1 MARDAIVHDVDLPSL
16 EYDDEETAYMAT
28 ETPSFDVDDATL
40 GSTFVIVDEDT
51 VSDPDDDVDGDDDD
65 DDVSPLVMRPATA
78 DSRSSLPTA
87 GKVKFLDKIREN
99 KSYQKLARIVKKKGE
114 EPPVI
119 MSPDSGI
126 NELQGL
132 SLEEQEKQKEEW
144 QQELNKV
151 EEEIKTL
158 REVLGSKVKASQELR
173 RKLGYTVWQEIS
185 EDVSQ
190 SLRNVKESNVYQNV
204 EDKFTQ
210 IGKAVVDAP
219 IVLLTA
225 KMKVIFN
232 TASKLIQLFFTRL
245 ERHAHPNQE
254 HGSKTLVYKIY
265 VYIHACTLE
274 FYGRKYIMLC
284 FSSLLSC
291 FYQNVEGKVKQFGT
305 AVAETPIYQKTE
317 SVVKTTAEKATTIF
331 GGFGSGLTT
340 KLGQIKNSESF
351 RSFEEKVGSALENV
365 KTKVA
370 SRSNSMQNF
379 DEILEEETRL
389 ANEEKRSR
397 EEREAATK

>member
-16 EYDDEETAYMAT
+16 EYDDEETAYMST

-40 GSTFVIVDEDT
+40 GSTFVIVDED
-51 VSDPDDDVDGDDDD
+51 VSDPDDDDGVGEE
-65 DDVSPLVMRPATA
+65 DDVSPLVARTA
-78 DSRSSLPTA
+78 LTSTTDSRSSSSTT
-87 GKVKFLDKIREN
+87 GKVKFMDKIREH

-210 IGKAVVDAP
+210 FGKAVVDAP
-219 IVLLTA
+219 IFNFSLPESGDMRTPTRNMVL
-225 KMKVIFN
+225 K
-232 TASKLIQLFFTRL
+232 
-245 ERHAHPNQE
+245 H
-254 HGSKTLVYKIY
+254 
-265 VYIHACTLE
+265 C
-274 FYGRKYIMLC
+274 
-284 FSSLLSC
+284 
-291 FYQNVEGKVKQFGT
+291 
-305 AVAETPIYQKTE
+305 YQKTE

>member
-1 MARDAIVHDVDLPSL
+1 MARDVIAHDVDLPSL

-28 ETPSFDVDDATL
+28 ETPSFDPDDASL
-40 GSTFVIVDEDT
+40 GSTFVILDEDP
-51 VSDPDDDVDGDDDD
+51 VSDPEDDYDDVA
-65 DDVSPLVMRPATA
+65 PLVTGSVNRTLASATDPLSSNSPA
-78 DSRSSLPTA
+78 A
-87 GKVKFLDKIREN
+87 GKTKFLDRIKEH

-219 IVLLTA
+219 I
-225 KMKVIFN
+225 
-232 TASKLIQLFFTRL
+232 
-245 ERHAHPNQE
+245 
-254 HGSKTLVYKIY
+254 
-265 VYIHACTLE
+265 
-274 FYGRKYIMLC
+274 
-284 FSSLLSC
+284 
-291 FYQNVEGKVKQFGT
+291 
-305 AVAETPIYQKTE
+305 YQKTE

-389 ANEEKRSR
+389 ANEEKRTR

>member
-1 MARDAIVHDVDLPSL
+1 MARPSGGMARDAIVHDVDLPSL
-16 EYDDEETAYMAT
+16 EYDDEETAYMST

-40 GSTFVIVDEDT
+40 GSTFVIVDED
-51 VSDPDDDVDGDDDD
+51 VSDPDDDDGVGEE
-65 DDVSPLVMRPATA
+65 DDVSPLVARTA
-78 DSRSSLPTA
+78 LTSTTDSRSSSSTT
-87 GKVKFLDKIREN
+87 GKVKFMDKIREH

-210 IGKAVVDAP
+210 FGKAVVDAP
-219 IVLLTA
+219 I
-225 KMKVIFN
+225 
-232 TASKLIQLFFTRL
+232 
-245 ERHAHPNQE
+245 
-254 HGSKTLVYKIY
+254 
-265 VYIHACTLE
+265 
-274 FYGRKYIMLC
+274 
-284 FSSLLSC
+284 
-291 FYQNVEGKVKQFGT
+291 YQNVEGKVKQFGS
-305 AVAETPIYQKTE
+305 AVTETPIYQKTE

>member
-1 MARDAIVHDVDLPSL
+1 MARDVIVHDVDLPSL
-16 EYDDEETAYMAT
+16 EYDDEETAYMST
-28 ETPSFDVDDATL
+28 ETPSFDADDATL
-40 GSTFVIVDEDT
+40 GSTFVIVDED
-51 VSDPDDDVDGDDDD
+51 VSDPDDDDGVGEE
-65 DDVSPLVMRPATA
+65 DDVSPLVARTA
-78 DSRSSLPTA
+78 STSVTDSRSSSSAT
-87 GKVKFLDKIREN
+87 GKVKFMDKIREH

-190 SLRNVKESNVYQNV
+190 SLRNVKESNVFNFSLP
-204 EDKFTQ
+204 ESGDMRT
-210 IGKAVVDAP
+210 P
-219 IVLLTA
+219 TRNMVL
-225 KMKVIFN
+225 K
-232 TASKLIQLFFTRL
+232 
-245 ERHAHPNQE
+245 H
-254 HGSKTLVYKIY
+254 
-265 VYIHACTLE
+265 C
-274 FYGRKYIMLC
+274 
-284 FSSLLSC
+284 
-291 FYQNVEGKVKQFGT
+291 YQNVEGKVKQFGS
-305 AVAETPIYQKTE
+305 AVTETPIYQKTE

>member
-1 MARDAIVHDVDLPSL
+1 MARDTIVHDVDLPSL

-28 ETPSFDVDDATL
+28 ETPSFDPDDATL
-40 GSTFVIVDEDT
+40 GCTFVIVEEDN
-51 VSDPDDDVDGDDDD
+51 VSDLMASEDDEE
-65 DDVSPLVMRPATA
+65 DVSPSILDGLT
-78 DSRSSLPTA
+78 LPTSA
-87 GKVKFLDKIREN
+87 TNPELRPLNTYEKLSLLSKIKELKKYQMLAKFVKRQ
-99 KSYQKLARIVKKKGE
+99 KSEAAANGE

-132 SLEEQEKQKEEW
+132 SLEEQEKQREEW

-173 RKLGYTVWQEIS
+173 HKLGYTVWQEIS

-190 SLRNVKESNVYQNV
+190 SLRNVKESNV
-204 EDKFTQ
+204 
-210 IGKAVVDAP
+210 
-219 IVLLTA
+219 
-225 KMKVIFN
+225 
-232 TASKLIQLFFTRL
+232 
-245 ERHAHPNQE
+245 
-254 HGSKTLVYKIY
+254 
-265 VYIHACTLE
+265 
-274 FYGRKYIMLC
+274 
-284 FSSLLSC
+284 
-291 FYQNVEGKVKQFGT
+291 
-305 AVAETPIYQKTE
+305 YQKTE

>member
-1 MARDAIVHDVDLPSL
+1 MARDAVVHDVDLPSL
-16 EYDDEETAYMAT
+16 EYDDEETAYMST
-28 ETPSFDVDDATL
+28 ETPSFDADDATL
-40 GSTFVIVDEDT
+40 GSTFVIVDED
-51 VSDPDDDVDGDDDD
+51 VSDPDDNDGVGEE
-65 DDVSPLVMRPATA
+65 DDVSPLVARTALTSAA
-78 DSRSSLPTA
+78 DSRSSSSDT
-87 GKVKFLDKIREN
+87 GKVKFLDKIREH

-132 SLEEQEKQKEEW
+132 TLEEQEKQKEEW

-204 EDKFTQ
+204 E
-210 IGKAVVDAP
+210 
-219 IVLLTA
+219 
-225 KMKVIFN
+225 
-232 TASKLIQLFFTRL
+232 
-245 ERHAHPNQE
+245 
-254 HGSKTLVYKIY
+254 
-265 VYIHACTLE
+265 
-274 FYGRKYIMLC
+274 
-284 FSSLLSC
+284 
-291 FYQNVEGKVKQFGT
+291 GKVKQFGS
-305 AVAETPIYQKTE
+305 AVTETPIYQKTE

>member
-28 ETPSFDVDDATL
+28 ETPSFDADDATL

-51 VSDPDDDVDGDDDD
+51 VSDPDDDDDGVGEE
-65 DDVSPLVMRPATA
+65 DDVSPLVIRPPAT
-78 DSRSSLPTA
+78 DSRSSSAAA
-87 GKVKFLDKIREN
+87 GKVKFLDKIREH

-190 SLRNVKESNVYQNV
+190 SLRNVKESNVFNFSLP
-204 EDKFTQ
+204 DSGDMRT
-210 IGKAVVDAP
+210 P
-219 IVLLTA
+219 TRNMVL
-225 KMKVIFN
+225 K
-232 TASKLIQLFFTRL
+232 
-245 ERHAHPNQE
+245 H
-254 HGSKTLVYKIY
+254 
-265 VYIHACTLE
+265 C
-274 FYGRKYIMLC
+274 
-284 FSSLLSC
+284 
-291 FYQNVEGKVKQFGT
+291 
-305 AVAETPIYQKTE
+305 YQKTE

>member
-16 EYDDEETAYMAT
+16 EYDDEETAYMST
-28 ETPSFDVDDATL
+28 ETPSFDADDATL
-40 GSTFVIVDEDT
+40 GSTFVIVDED
-51 VSDPDDDVDGDDDD
+51 VSDPDDDDDGVGEE
-65 DDVSPLVMRPATA
+65 DDVSPLVARTALTSAT
-78 DSRSSLPTA
+78 DSRSSSSA
-87 GKVKFLDKIREN
+87 SGKVKFLDKIREH

-190 SLRNVKESNVYQNV
+190 SLRNVKESNVFNFSLP
-204 EDKFTQ
+204 ESGDMRT
-210 IGKAVVDAP
+210 P
-219 IVLLTA
+219 TRNMVL
-225 KMKVIFN
+225 K
-232 TASKLIQLFFTRL
+232 
-245 ERHAHPNQE
+245 H
-254 HGSKTLVYKIY
+254 
-265 VYIHACTLE
+265 C
-274 FYGRKYIMLC
+274 
-284 FSSLLSC
+284 
-291 FYQNVEGKVKQFGT
+291 YQNVEGKVKQFGS
-305 AVAETPIYQKTE
+305 AVTETPIYQKTE

>member
-1 MARDAIVHDVDLPSL
+1 MARDAVVHDVDLPSL
-16 EYDDEETAYMAT
+16 EYDDEETAYMST
-28 ETPSFDVDDATL
+28 ETPSFDADDATL
-40 GSTFVIVDEDT
+40 GSTFVIVDED
-51 VSDPDDDVDGDDDD
+51 VSDPDDNDGVGEE
-65 DDVSPLVMRPATA
+65 DDVSPLVARTALTSAA
-78 DSRSSLPTA
+78 DSRSSSSDT
-87 GKVKFLDKIREN
+87 GKVKFLDKIREH

-132 SLEEQEKQKEEW
+132 TLEEQEKQKEEW

-190 SLRNVKESNVYQNV
+190 SLRNVKESNVFNFSLP
-204 EDKFTQ
+204 ESSDMRT
-210 IGKAVVDAP
+210 P
-219 IVLLTA
+219 TRNMVL
-225 KMKVIFN
+225 K
-232 TASKLIQLFFTRL
+232 
-245 ERHAHPNQE
+245 H
-254 HGSKTLVYKIY
+254 
-265 VYIHACTLE
+265 C
-274 FYGRKYIMLC
+274 
-284 FSSLLSC
+284 
-291 FYQNVEGKVKQFGT
+291 
-305 AVAETPIYQKTE
+305 YQKTE

>member
-1 MARDAIVHDVDLPSL
+1 MARDAVVHDVDLPSL
-16 EYDDEETAYMAT
+16 EYDDEETAYMST

-40 GSTFVIVDEDT
+40 GSTFVIVDED
-51 VSDPDDDVDGDDDD
+51 VSDPDDDDGVGEE
-65 DDVSPLVMRPATA
+65 DDVSPLVARTA
-78 DSRSSLPTA
+78 LTSTTDSRSSSSTT
-87 GKVKFLDKIREN
+87 GKVKFMDKIREH

-210 IGKAVVDAP
+210 FGKAVVDAP
-219 IVLLTA
+219 I
-225 KMKVIFN
+225 
-232 TASKLIQLFFTRL
+232 
-245 ERHAHPNQE
+245 
-254 HGSKTLVYKIY
+254 
-265 VYIHACTLE
+265 
-274 FYGRKYIMLC
+274 
-284 FSSLLSC
+284 
-291 FYQNVEGKVKQFGT
+291 YQNVEGKVKQFGS
-305 AVAETPIYQKTE
+305 AVTETPIYQKTE

>member
-1 MARDAIVHDVDLPSL
+1 MS
-16 EYDDEETAYMAT
+16 
-28 ETPSFDVDDATL
+28 TL
-40 GSTFVIVDEDT
+40 T
-51 VSDPDDDVDGDDDD
+51 V
-65 DDVSPLVMRPATA
+65 
-78 DSRSSLPTA
+78 
-87 GKVKFLDKIREN
+87 
-99 KSYQKLARIVKKKGE
+99 GE

-210 IGKAVVDAP
+210 FGKAVVDA
-219 IVLLTA
+219 
-225 KMKVIFN
+225 
-232 TASKLIQLFFTRL
+232 
-245 ERHAHPNQE
+245 
-254 HGSKTLVYKIY
+254 
-265 VYIHACTLE
+265 
-274 FYGRKYIMLC
+274 
-284 FSSLLSC
+284 
-291 FYQNVEGKVKQFGT
+291 
-305 AVAETPIYQKTE
+305 PIYQKTE
-317 SVVKTTAEKATTIF
+317 SVVKQ
-331 GGFGSGLTT
+331 LQR
-340 KLGQIKNSESF
+340 KLQQYLEDLVVVSQPNLAQIKNSESF

>member
-16 EYDDEETAYMAT
+16 EYDDEETAYMST

-40 GSTFVIVDEDT
+40 GSTFVIVDED
-51 VSDPDDDVDGDDDD
+51 VSDPDDDDGVGEE
-65 DDVSPLVMRPATA
+65 DDVSPLVARTA
-78 DSRSSLPTA
+78 LTSTTDSRSSSSTT
-87 GKVKFLDKIREN
+87 GKVKFMDKIREH

-190 SLRNVKESNVYQNV
+190 SLRNVKESNVFNFSLP
-204 EDKFTQ
+204 ESGDMRT
-210 IGKAVVDAP
+210 P
-219 IVLLTA
+219 TRNMVL
-225 KMKVIFN
+225 K
-232 TASKLIQLFFTRL
+232 
-245 ERHAHPNQE
+245 H
-254 HGSKTLVYKIY
+254 
-265 VYIHACTLE
+265 C
-274 FYGRKYIMLC
+274 
-284 FSSLLSC
+284 
-291 FYQNVEGKVKQFGT
+291 
-305 AVAETPIYQKTE
+305 YQKTE

>member
-65 DDVSPLVMRPATA
+65 DVSPLVMRPATAA

-190 SLRNVKESNVYQNV
+190 SLRNVKESNVFNFSLP
-204 EDKFTQ
+204 DSSDMRT
-210 IGKAVVDAP
+210 P
-219 IVLLTA
+219 TRNMVL
-225 KMKVIFN
+225 K
-232 TASKLIQLFFTRL
+232 
-245 ERHAHPNQE
+245 H
-254 HGSKTLVYKIY
+254 
-265 VYIHACTLE
+265 C
-274 FYGRKYIMLC
+274 
-284 FSSLLSC
+284 
-291 FYQNVEGKVKQFGT
+291 
-305 AVAETPIYQKTE
+305 YQKTE

>member
-1 MARDAIVHDVDLPSL
+1 MARDVVVHDVDMPSL
-16 EYDDEETAYMAT
+16 EYDDEETAFIGT
-28 ETPSFDVDDATL
+28 ETPSFDADDAAL

-51 VSDPDDDVDGDDDD
+51 VSDPDDEDSIASFAP
-65 DDVSPLVMRPATA
+65 SPLKINHSPELPFTS
-78 DSRSSLPTA
+78 SRT
-87 GKVKFLDKIREN
+87 KFLDKIKEH
-99 KSYQKLARIVKKKGE
+99 KSYQKLARMMKKKGE

-173 RKLGYTVWQEIS
+173 RKLGYTVWQELTD
-185 EDVSQ
+185 DVSQ
-190 SLRNVKESNVYQNV
+190 SLKNVKESNVYQNV
-204 EDKFTQ
+204 EEKFSQ
-210 IGKAVVDAP
+210 FGKAVVDAP
-219 IVLLTA
+219 IFNFSLPDSSDMRTPTRNMVL
-225 KMKVIFN
+225 K
-232 TASKLIQLFFTRL
+232 
-245 ERHAHPNQE
+245 H
-254 HGSKTLVYKIY
+254 
-265 VYIHACTLE
+265 C
-274 FYGRKYIMLC
+274 
-284 FSSLLSC
+284 
-291 FYQNVEGKVKQFGT
+291 
-305 AVAETPIYQKTE
+305 YQKTE

-331 GGFGSGLTT
+331 GGIGSGLTS

-365 KTKVA
+365 KTKVS

-379 DEILEEETRL
+379 DEILEEETRI
-389 ANEEKRSR
+389 ANEEKRLR
-397 EEREAATK
+397 EEREAANK

>member
-16 EYDDEETAYMAT
+16 EYDDEETAYMST
-28 ETPSFDVDDATL
+28 ETPSFDADDATL
-40 GSTFVIVDEDT
+40 GSTFVIVDED
-51 VSDPDDDVDGDDDD
+51 VSDPDDDDDGVGEE
-65 DDVSPLVMRPATA
+65 DDVSPLVARTALTSAT
-78 DSRSSLPTA
+78 DSRSSSSA
-87 GKVKFLDKIREN
+87 SGKVKFLDKIREH

-210 IGKAVVDAP
+210 FGKAVVDA
-219 IVLLTA
+219 
-225 KMKVIFN
+225 
-232 TASKLIQLFFTRL
+232 
-245 ERHAHPNQE
+245 
-254 HGSKTLVYKIY
+254 
-265 VYIHACTLE
+265 
-274 FYGRKYIMLC
+274 
-284 FSSLLSC
+284 
-291 FYQNVEGKVKQFGT
+291 
-305 AVAETPIYQKTE
+305 PIYQKTE

>member
-65 DDVSPLVMRPATA
+65 DVSPLVMRPATAA

-219 IVLLTA
+219 I
-225 KMKVIFN
+225 
-232 TASKLIQLFFTRL
+232 
-245 ERHAHPNQE
+245 
-254 HGSKTLVYKIY
+254 
-265 VYIHACTLE
+265 
-274 FYGRKYIMLC
+274 
-284 FSSLLSC
+284 
-291 FYQNVEGKVKQFGT
+291 YQNVEGKVKQFGT

>member
-1 MARDAIVHDVDLPSL
+1 MARDVVVHDVDMPSL
-16 EYDDEETAYMAT
+16 EYDDEETAFIGT
-28 ETPSFDVDDATL
+28 ETPSFDADDAAL

-51 VSDPDDDVDGDDDD
+51 VSDPDDEDSIASFAP
-65 DDVSPLVMRPATA
+65 SPLKINHSPELPFTS
-78 DSRSSLPTA
+78 SRT
-87 GKVKFLDKIREN
+87 KFLDKIKEH
-99 KSYQKLARIVKKKGE
+99 KSYQKLARMMKKKGE

-173 RKLGYTVWQEIS
+173 RKLGYTVWQELTD
-185 EDVSQ
+185 DVSQ
-190 SLRNVKESNVYQNV
+190 SLKNVKESNVYQNV
-204 EDKFTQ
+204 EEKFSQ
-210 IGKAVVDAP
+210 FGKAVVDAP
-219 IVLLTA
+219 I
-225 KMKVIFN
+225 
-232 TASKLIQLFFTRL
+232 
-245 ERHAHPNQE
+245 
-254 HGSKTLVYKIY
+254 
-265 VYIHACTLE
+265 
-274 FYGRKYIMLC
+274 
-284 FSSLLSC
+284 
-291 FYQNVEGKVKQFGT
+291 YQNVEGKFKQFGS
-305 AVAETPIYQKTE
+305 AVVETPIYQKTE

-331 GGFGSGLTT
+331 GGIGSGLTS

-365 KTKVA
+365 KTKVS

-379 DEILEEETRL
+379 DEILEEETRI
-389 ANEEKRSR
+389 ANEEKRLR
-397 EEREAATK
+397 EEREAANK

>member
-1 MARDAIVHDVDLPSL
+1 MARDVIAHDVDLPSL

-28 ETPSFDVDDATL
+28 ETPSFDPDDASL
-40 GSTFVIVDEDT
+40 GSTFVILDEDP
-51 VSDPDDDVDGDDDD
+51 VSDPEDDYDDVA
-65 DDVSPLVMRPATA
+65 PLVTGSVNRTLASATDPLSSNSPA
-78 DSRSSLPTA
+78 A
-87 GKVKFLDKIREN
+87 GKTKFLDRIKEH

-219 IVLLTA
+219 IFNFSLPDSGDMRTPTRNMVL
-225 KMKVIFN
+225 K
-232 TASKLIQLFFTRL
+232 
-245 ERHAHPNQE
+245 H
-254 HGSKTLVYKIY
+254 
-265 VYIHACTLE
+265 C
-274 FYGRKYIMLC
+274 
-284 FSSLLSC
+284 
-291 FYQNVEGKVKQFGT
+291 YQNVEGKVKQFGT

-389 ANEEKRSR
+389 ANEEKRTR

>member
-65 DDVSPLVMRPATA
+65 DVSPLVMRPATAA

-219 IVLLTA
+219 IFNFSLPDSSDMRTPTRNMVLKHWYIKSTCTFMHVLLSS
-225 KMKVIFN
+225 MEENI
-232 TASKLIQLFFTRL
+232 
-245 ERHAHPNQE
+245 
-254 HGSKTLVYKIY
+254 
-265 VYIHACTLE
+265 
-274 FYGRKYIMLC
+274 LC
-284 FSSLLSC
+284 F
-291 FYQNVEGKVKQFGT
+291 V
-305 AVAETPIYQKTE
+305 
-317 SVVKTTAEKATTIF
+317 SVHY
-331 GGFGSGLTT
+331 
-340 KLGQIKNSESF
+340 
-351 RSFEEKVGSALENV
+351 
-365 KTKVA
+365 
-370 SRSNSMQNF
+370 
-379 DEILEEETRL
+379 
-389 ANEEKRSR
+389 
-397 EEREAATK
+397 

>member
-28 ETPSFDVDDATL
+28 ETPSFDADDATL

-51 VSDPDDDVDGDDDD
+51 VSDPDDDDDGVGEE
-65 DDVSPLVMRPATA
+65 DDVSPLVIRPPAT
-78 DSRSSLPTA
+78 DSRSSSAAA
-87 GKVKFLDKIREN
+87 GKVKFLDKIREH

-219 IVLLTA
+219 I
-225 KMKVIFN
+225 
-232 TASKLIQLFFTRL
+232 
-245 ERHAHPNQE
+245 
-254 HGSKTLVYKIY
+254 
-265 VYIHACTLE
+265 
-274 FYGRKYIMLC
+274 
-284 FSSLLSC
+284 
-291 FYQNVEGKVKQFGT
+291 
-305 AVAETPIYQKTE
+305 YQKTE

>member
-1 MARDAIVHDVDLPSL
+1 MS
-16 EYDDEETAYMAT
+16 
-28 ETPSFDVDDATL
+28 TL
-40 GSTFVIVDEDT
+40 T
-51 VSDPDDDVDGDDDD
+51 V
-65 DDVSPLVMRPATA
+65 
-78 DSRSSLPTA
+78 
-87 GKVKFLDKIREN
+87 
-99 KSYQKLARIVKKKGE
+99 GE

-132 SLEEQEKQKEEW
+132 SLEEQEKQREEW

-173 RKLGYTVWQEIS
+173 HKLGYTVWQEIS

-204 EDKFTQ
+204 EEKFTQ

-219 IVLLTA
+219 IFNFSLPDSSDMRTPTRNMVL
-225 KMKVIFN
+225 K
-232 TASKLIQLFFTRL
+232 
-245 ERHAHPNQE
+245 H
-254 HGSKTLVYKIY
+254 
-265 VYIHACTLE
+265 C
-274 FYGRKYIMLC
+274 
-284 FSSLLSC
+284 
-291 FYQNVEGKVKQFGT
+291 
-305 AVAETPIYQKTE
+305 YQKTE

>member
-1 MARDAIVHDVDLPSL
+1 MARDVVVHDVDMPSL
-16 EYDDEETAYMAT
+16 EYDDEETAFIGT
-28 ETPSFDVDDATL
+28 ETPSFDADDAAL

-51 VSDPDDDVDGDDDD
+51 VSDPDDEDSIASFAP
-65 DDVSPLVMRPATA
+65 SPLKINHSPELPFTS
-78 DSRSSLPTA
+78 SRT
-87 GKVKFLDKIREN
+87 KFLDKIKEH
-99 KSYQKLARIVKKKGE
+99 KSYQKLARMMKKKGE

-173 RKLGYTVWQEIS
+173 RKLGYTVWQELTD
-185 EDVSQ
+185 DVSQ
-190 SLRNVKESNVYQNV
+190 SLKNVKESNV
-204 EDKFTQ
+204 
-210 IGKAVVDAP
+210 
-219 IVLLTA
+219 
-225 KMKVIFN
+225 
-232 TASKLIQLFFTRL
+232 
-245 ERHAHPNQE
+245 
-254 HGSKTLVYKIY
+254 
-265 VYIHACTLE
+265 
-274 FYGRKYIMLC
+274 
-284 FSSLLSC
+284 
-291 FYQNVEGKVKQFGT
+291 
-305 AVAETPIYQKTE
+305 YQKTE

-331 GGFGSGLTT
+331 GGIGSGLTS

-365 KTKVA
+365 KTKVS

-379 DEILEEETRL
+379 DEILEEETRI
-389 ANEEKRSR
+389 ANEEKRLR
-397 EEREAATK
+397 EEREAANK

>member
-16 EYDDEETAYMAT
+16 EYDDEETAYMST

-40 GSTFVIVDEDT
+40 GSTFVIVDDD
-51 VSDPDDDVDGDDDD
+51 VSDPDDDDGVGVE
-65 DDVSPLVMRPATA
+65 DDVSPLVTRTASTSVA
-78 DSRSSLPTA
+78 DSRSSSSAT
-87 GKVKFLDKIREN
+87 GKVKFLDKIKEH

-210 IGKAVVDAP
+210 FGKAVVDAP
-219 IVLLTA
+219 I
-225 KMKVIFN
+225 
-232 TASKLIQLFFTRL
+232 
-245 ERHAHPNQE
+245 
-254 HGSKTLVYKIY
+254 
-265 VYIHACTLE
+265 
-274 FYGRKYIMLC
+274 
-284 FSSLLSC
+284 
-291 FYQNVEGKVKQFGT
+291 YQNVEGKVKQFGS
-305 AVAETPIYQKTE
+305 AVTETPIYQKTE

>member
-28 ETPSFDVDDATL
+28 ETPSFDADDATL

-51 VSDPDDDVDGDDDD
+51 VSDLDDDD
-65 DDVSPLVMRPATA
+65 GVGEEDDVSPLVIRPPAT
-78 DSRSSLPTA
+78 DSRSSSAAA
-87 GKVKFLDKIREN
+87 GKVKFLDKIREH

-190 SLRNVKESNVYQNV
+190 SLRNVKESNVFNFSLP
-204 EDKFTQ
+204 DSGDMRT
-210 IGKAVVDAP
+210 P
-219 IVLLTA
+219 TRNMVL
-225 KMKVIFN
+225 K
-232 TASKLIQLFFTRL
+232 
-245 ERHAHPNQE
+245 H
-254 HGSKTLVYKIY
+254 
-265 VYIHACTLE
+265 C
-274 FYGRKYIMLC
+274 
-284 FSSLLSC
+284 
-291 FYQNVEGKVKQFGT
+291 YQNVEGKVKQFGT
-305 AVAETPIYQKTE
+305 AVVETPIYQKTE

>member
-28 ETPSFDVDDATL
+28 ETPSFDADDATL

-51 VSDPDDDVDGDDDD
+51 VSDLDDDD
-65 DDVSPLVMRPATA
+65 GVGEEDDVSPLVIRPPAT
-78 DSRSSLPTA
+78 DSRSSSAAA
-87 GKVKFLDKIREN
+87 GKVKFLDKIREH

-190 SLRNVKESNVYQNV
+190 SLRNVKESNVFNFSLP
-204 EDKFTQ
+204 DSGDMRT
-210 IGKAVVDAP
+210 P
-219 IVLLTA
+219 TRNMVL
-225 KMKVIFN
+225 K
-232 TASKLIQLFFTRL
+232 
-245 ERHAHPNQE
+245 H
-254 HGSKTLVYKIY
+254 
-265 VYIHACTLE
+265 C
-274 FYGRKYIMLC
+274 
-284 FSSLLSC
+284 
-291 FYQNVEGKVKQFGT
+291 
-305 AVAETPIYQKTE
+305 YQKTE

>member
-1 MARDAIVHDVDLPSL
+1 MARDVIVHDVDLPSL
-16 EYDDEETAYMAT
+16 EYDDEETAYMST
-28 ETPSFDVDDATL
+28 ETPSFDADDATL
-40 GSTFVIVDEDT
+40 GSTFVIVDED
-51 VSDPDDDVDGDDDD
+51 VSDPDDDDGVGEE
-65 DDVSPLVMRPATA
+65 DDVSPLVARTA
-78 DSRSSLPTA
+78 STSVTDSRSSSSAT
-87 GKVKFLDKIREN
+87 GKVKFMDKIREH

-210 IGKAVVDAP
+210 FGKAVVDAP
-219 IVLLTA
+219 I
-225 KMKVIFN
+225 
-232 TASKLIQLFFTRL
+232 
-245 ERHAHPNQE
+245 
-254 HGSKTLVYKIY
+254 
-265 VYIHACTLE
+265 
-274 FYGRKYIMLC
+274 
-284 FSSLLSC
+284 
-291 FYQNVEGKVKQFGT
+291 YQNVEGKVKQFGS
-305 AVAETPIYQKTE
+305 AVTETPIYQKTE

>member
-28 ETPSFDVDDATL
+28 ETPSFDADDATL

-51 VSDPDDDVDGDDDD
+51 VSDPDDDDDGVGEE
-65 DDVSPLVMRPATA
+65 DDVSPLVIRPPAT
-78 DSRSSLPTA
+78 DSRSSSAAA
-87 GKVKFLDKIREN
+87 GKVKFLDKIREH

-219 IVLLTA
+219 I
-225 KMKVIFN
+225 
-232 TASKLIQLFFTRL
+232 
-245 ERHAHPNQE
+245 
-254 HGSKTLVYKIY
+254 
-265 VYIHACTLE
+265 
-274 FYGRKYIMLC
+274 
-284 FSSLLSC
+284 
-291 FYQNVEGKVKQFGT
+291 YQNVEGKVKQFGT
-305 AVAETPIYQKTE
+305 AVVETPIYQKTE

>member
-16 EYDDEETAYMAT
+16 EYDDEETAYMST
-28 ETPSFDVDDATL
+28 ETPSFDADDATL
-40 GSTFVIVDEDT
+40 GSTFVIVDED
-51 VSDPDDDVDGDDDD
+51 VSDPDDDDDGVGEE
-65 DDVSPLVMRPATA
+65 DDVSPLVARTALTSAT
-78 DSRSSLPTA
+78 DSRSSSSA
-87 GKVKFLDKIREN
+87 SGKVKFLDKIREH

-190 SLRNVKESNVYQNV
+190 SLRNVKESNVYQ
-204 EDKFTQ
+204 
-210 IGKAVVDAP
+210 
-219 IVLLTA
+219 
-225 KMKVIFN
+225 
-232 TASKLIQLFFTRL
+232 
-245 ERHAHPNQE
+245 
-254 HGSKTLVYKIY
+254 
-265 VYIHACTLE
+265 
-274 FYGRKYIMLC
+274 
-284 FSSLLSC
+284 
-291 FYQNVEGKVKQFGT
+291 
-305 AVAETPIYQKTE
+305 KTE

>member
-28 ETPSFDVDDATL
+28 ETPSFDADDATL

-51 VSDPDDDVDGDDDD
+51 VSDPDDDDGVGEG
-65 DDVSPLVMRPATA
+65 DDVSPLVLRPPAT
-78 DSRSSLPTA
+78 DSRSSSAAT
-87 GKVKFLDKIREN
+87 GKVKFLDKIREH
-99 KSYQKLARIVKKKGE
+99 KGYQKLARIVKKKGE

-219 IVLLTA
+219 I
-225 KMKVIFN
+225 
-232 TASKLIQLFFTRL
+232 
-245 ERHAHPNQE
+245 
-254 HGSKTLVYKIY
+254 
-265 VYIHACTLE
+265 
-274 FYGRKYIMLC
+274 
-284 FSSLLSC
+284 
-291 FYQNVEGKVKQFGT
+291 YQNVEGKVKQFGT
-305 AVAETPIYQKTE
+305 AVVEMPIYQKTE
-317 SVVKTTAEKATTIF
+317 SVVKTTAEKAGTIF

>member
-1 MARDAIVHDVDLPSL
+1 MARDVIVHDVDLPSL
-16 EYDDEETAYMAT
+16 EYDDEETAYMST
-28 ETPSFDVDDATL
+28 ETPSFDADDATL
-40 GSTFVIVDEDT
+40 GSTFVIVDED
-51 VSDPDDDVDGDDDD
+51 VSDPDDDDGVGEE
-65 DDVSPLVMRPATA
+65 DDVSPLVARTA
-78 DSRSSLPTA
+78 STSVTDSRSSSSAT
-87 GKVKFLDKIREN
+87 GKVKFMDKIREH

-190 SLRNVKESNVYQNV
+190 SLRNVKESNVYQ
-204 EDKFTQ
+204 
-210 IGKAVVDAP
+210 
-219 IVLLTA
+219 
-225 KMKVIFN
+225 
-232 TASKLIQLFFTRL
+232 
-245 ERHAHPNQE
+245 
-254 HGSKTLVYKIY
+254 
-265 VYIHACTLE
+265 
-274 FYGRKYIMLC
+274 
-284 FSSLLSC
+284 
-291 FYQNVEGKVKQFGT
+291 
-305 AVAETPIYQKTE
+305 KTE

>member
-1 MARDAIVHDVDLPSL
+1 MARDVIVHDVDLPSL
-16 EYDDEETAYMAT
+16 EYDDEETAYMST
-28 ETPSFDVDDATL
+28 ETPSFDADDATL
-40 GSTFVIVDEDT
+40 GSTFVIVDED
-51 VSDPDDDVDGDDDD
+51 VSDPDDDDGVGEE
-65 DDVSPLVMRPATA
+65 DDVSPLVARTA
-78 DSRSSLPTA
+78 STSVTDSRSSSSAT
-87 GKVKFLDKIREN
+87 GKVKFMDKIREH

-210 IGKAVVDAP
+210 FGKAVVDAP
-219 IVLLTA
+219 IFNFSLPESGDMRTPTRNMVL
-225 KMKVIFN
+225 K
-232 TASKLIQLFFTRL
+232 
-245 ERHAHPNQE
+245 H
-254 HGSKTLVYKIY
+254 
-265 VYIHACTLE
+265 C
-274 FYGRKYIMLC
+274 
-284 FSSLLSC
+284 
-291 FYQNVEGKVKQFGT
+291 
-305 AVAETPIYQKTE
+305 YQKTE

>member
-28 ETPSFDVDDATL
+28 ETPSFDADDATL

-51 VSDPDDDVDGDDDD
+51 VSDPDDDDDGVGEE
-65 DDVSPLVMRPATA
+65 DDVSPLVIRPPAT
-78 DSRSSLPTA
+78 DSRSSSAAA
-87 GKVKFLDKIREN
+87 GKVKFLDKIREH

-190 SLRNVKESNVYQNV
+190 SLRNVKESNVYQ
-204 EDKFTQ
+204 
-210 IGKAVVDAP
+210 
-219 IVLLTA
+219 
-225 KMKVIFN
+225 
-232 TASKLIQLFFTRL
+232 
-245 ERHAHPNQE
+245 
-254 HGSKTLVYKIY
+254 
-265 VYIHACTLE
+265 
-274 FYGRKYIMLC
+274 
-284 FSSLLSC
+284 
-291 FYQNVEGKVKQFGT
+291 
-305 AVAETPIYQKTE
+305 KTE

>member
-65 DDVSPLVMRPATA
+65 DVSPLVMRPATAA

-219 IVLLTA
+219 IFNFSLPDSSDMRTPTRNMVL
-225 KMKVIFN
+225 K
-232 TASKLIQLFFTRL
+232 
-245 ERHAHPNQE
+245 H
-254 HGSKTLVYKIY
+254 
-265 VYIHACTLE
+265 C
-274 FYGRKYIMLC
+274 
-284 FSSLLSC
+284 
-291 FYQNVEGKVKQFGT
+291 
-305 AVAETPIYQKTE
+305 YQKTE

>member
-1 MARDAIVHDVDLPSL
+1 MARDVVVHDVDMPSL
-16 EYDDEETAYMAT
+16 EYDDEETAFIGT
-28 ETPSFDVDDATL
+28 ETPSFDADDAAL

-51 VSDPDDDVDGDDDD
+51 VSDPDDEDSIASFAP
-65 DDVSPLVMRPATA
+65 SPLKINHSPELPFTS
-78 DSRSSLPTA
+78 SRT
-87 GKVKFLDKIREN
+87 KFLDKIKEH
-99 KSYQKLARIVKKKGE
+99 KSYQKLARMMKKKGE

-173 RKLGYTVWQEIS
+173 RKLGYTVWQELTD
-185 EDVSQ
+185 DVSQ
-190 SLRNVKESNVYQNV
+190 SLKNVKESNVFNFSLP
-204 EDKFTQ
+204 DSSDMRT
-210 IGKAVVDAP
+210 P
-219 IVLLTA
+219 TRNMVL
-225 KMKVIFN
+225 K
-232 TASKLIQLFFTRL
+232 
-245 ERHAHPNQE
+245 H
-254 HGSKTLVYKIY
+254 
-265 VYIHACTLE
+265 C
-274 FYGRKYIMLC
+274 
-284 FSSLLSC
+284 
-291 FYQNVEGKVKQFGT
+291 
-305 AVAETPIYQKTE
+305 YQKTE

-331 GGFGSGLTT
+331 GGIGSGLTS

-365 KTKVA
+365 KTKVS

-379 DEILEEETRL
+379 DEILEEETRI
-389 ANEEKRSR
+389 ANEEKRLR
-397 EEREAATK
+397 EEREAANK